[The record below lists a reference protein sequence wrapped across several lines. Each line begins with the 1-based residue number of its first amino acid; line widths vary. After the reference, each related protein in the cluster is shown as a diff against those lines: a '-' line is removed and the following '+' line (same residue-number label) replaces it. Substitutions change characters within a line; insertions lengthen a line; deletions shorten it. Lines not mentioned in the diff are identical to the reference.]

1 MRFGKII
8 GFLLF
13 AVFLYV
19 LWQIRQVLLLAFTAV
34 VFATVIN
41 RFVKIIQSR
50 LHFKRGFAVATS
62 VFLLLAGLIGI
73 LLIIVPS
80 ITSKIPQSNSL
91 INQALEQLRDGY
103 SWLQNIIPGQILTD
117 IGNLENFWSRLVSSN
132 SNWSSGFFKVF
143 SNSLDFVLNSLLV
156 IVVTIMLLANPSAY
170 RQVFLLLFPGFYRS
184 RADEIL
190 TQCEQSLVGWF
201 IGIIFNMTVITVLSF
216 IGLFIL
222 GVPLP
227 FVNAILAGF
236 LTFIPNLG
244 PTLSVIP
251 PAAMA
256 LTVAPWKALAV
267 VGLYILIQQTE
278 SNILTPLVMKRE
290 VSLLPAI
297 TLLSQVAFAVFFGLL
312 GLFLAL
318 PLVVVFQVWLRE
330 LLVKDILNDWKPS
343 HNRRMTIRAN

>member
-1 MRFGKII
+1 MRFGKLI

-13 AVFLYV
+13 AVVLYI
-19 LWQIRQVLLLAFTAV
+19 LWQIRQVLLLGFTAIA
-34 VFATVIN
+34 FATVIN
-41 RFVKIIQSR
+41 RLVKIIQSR
-50 LHFKRGFAVATS
+50 LNMKRGFAVAISIFMILT
-62 VFLLLAGLIGI
+62 VFVGI
-73 LLIIVPS
+73 AAIIVPS
-80 ITSKIPQSNSL
+80 IVDKIPQSSNL
-91 INQALEQLRDGY
+91 VNQGFEQLRDGY
-103 SWLQNIIPGQILTD
+103 SWLQNIIPGQLLTD
-117 IGNLENFWSRLVSSN
+117 IGSLQNFWKQLLSSD
-132 SNWSSGFFKVF
+132 SNWFGGFFKVF
-143 SNSLDFVLNSLLV
+143 SNSLDFVLNLLLV

-184 RADEIL
+184 RASSIL

-201 IGIIFNMTVITVLSF
+201 IGVVFNMTVITVLSF
-216 IGLFIL
+216 IGLFFL
-222 GVPLP
+222 GIPLP

-267 VGLYILIQQTE
+267 IVLYMLIQQTE

-318 PLVVVFQVWLRE
+318 PLVVVSQVWLRE
-330 LLVKDILNDWKPS
+330 LLVKDILNDWKPD
-343 HNRRMTIRAN
+343 NRKMIIRSK

>member
-1 MRFGKII
+1 MRFGKLI

-13 AVFLYV
+13 AVVLYI
-19 LWQIRQVLLLAFTAV
+19 LWQIRQVLLLGFTAV
-34 VFATVIN
+34 AFATVIN
-41 RFVKIIQSR
+41 RLVKIIQSR
-50 LHFKRGFAVATS
+50 LHFKRGIAVAIS
-62 VFLLLAGLIGI
+62 IILILAGFVGVAA
-73 LLIIVPS
+73 IIVPS
-80 ITSKIPQSNSL
+80 VIDKIPQSNNL
-91 INQALEQLRDGY
+91 VNQGFEQLRDGY
-103 SWLQNIIPGQILTD
+103 SWLQNIIPGQVLND
-117 IGNLENFWSRLVSSN
+117 IGSLQNFGQQLLSSD
-132 SNWSSGFFKVF
+132 SNWFGGFFKVF
-143 SNSLDFVLNSLLV
+143 SNSLDFVLNLLLV

-170 RQVFLLLFPGFYRS
+170 RQIFLLLFPGFYRQ

-190 TQCEQSLVGWF
+190 SQCEQSLVGWF
-201 IGIIFNMTVITVLSF
+201 IGIVFNMTVITTLSF
-216 IGLFIL
+216 IGLFFL

-227 FVNAILAGF
+227 LVNAVLAGF

-251 PAAMA
+251 PAVMA

-267 VGLYILIQQTE
+267 VVLYIIIQQAE

-318 PLVVVFQVWLRE
+318 PLVVVSQVWLRE
-330 LLVKDILNDWKPS
+330 LLVKDILNDWKPNN
-343 HNRRMTIRAN
+343 NRKMTIRTN

>member
-1 MRFGKII
+1 MRFGKLI

-13 AVFLYV
+13 AIFLYV
-19 LWQIRQVLLLAFTAV
+19 LWQLRQVLLLGFTAV
-34 VFATVIN
+34 AFATVIN
-41 RFVKIIQSR
+41 RLVKIIQSR
-50 LHFKRGFAVATS
+50 LHMKRGFAVAAS
-62 VFLLLAGLIGI
+62 IFLILAGLIGLVAI
-73 LLIIVPS
+73 LVPS
-80 ITSKIPQSNSL
+80 VIDKIPKSNNL
-91 INQALEQLRDGY
+91 FNQGLEQLRDGY
-103 SWLQNIIPGQILTD
+103 SWLQNIIPGEVLND
-117 IGNLENFWSRLVSSN
+117 IGSLEDFWQQLLTSD
-132 SNWSSGFFKVF
+132 SNWFGGFFKVF
-143 SNSLDFVLNSLLV
+143 SNSLDFVLNLLLV

-170 RQVFLLLFPGFYRS
+170 REVFLLLFPGFYRS
-184 RADEIL
+184 RASEIL

-201 IGIIFNMTVITVLSF
+201 IGIVFNMTVITTLSF
-216 IGLFIL
+216 IGLFLL

-227 FVNAILAGF
+227 FVNAVIAGL

-267 VGLYILIQQTE
+267 VVLYIIIQQTE

-318 PLVVVFQVWLRE
+318 PLVVVSQVWLRE
-330 LLVKDILNDWKPS
+330 LLVKDILNDWKPNN
-343 HNRRMTIRAN
+343 NRRMTIRSN

>member
-1 MRFGKII
+1 MRFGKLI

-13 AVFLYV
+13 AVALYT
-19 LWQIRQVLLLAFTAV
+19 LWQIRQVLLLGFTAV
-34 VFATVIN
+34 AFATVIN

-50 LHFKRGFAVATS
+50 LHLKRGIAVAIS
-62 VFLLLAGLIGI
+62 VILILSAFVGI
-73 LLIIVPS
+73 AAIVVPS
-80 ITSKIPQSNSL
+80 IVNKIPQSTNL
-91 INQALEQLRDGY
+91 VNKGFEQLRYGY
-103 SWLQNIIPGQILTD
+103 AWLQNIIPGQLLTD
-117 IGNLENFWSRLVSSN
+117 IGNIQDVGQKLLKSD
-132 SNWSSGFFKVF
+132 SNWFGGFFKVF
-143 SNSLDFVLNSLLV
+143 SNSLDFVLNLLLV

-190 TQCEQSLVGWF
+190 TQCEQSLIGWF

-216 IGLFIL
+216 LGLLLL
-222 GVPLP
+222 GVPLH
-227 FVNAILAGF
+227 FINALLAGF

-251 PAAMA
+251 PAIMA

-267 VGLYILIQQTE
+267 IVLYIVIQQTE
-278 SNILTPLVMKRE
+278 SNILTPLVMKHE

-318 PLVVVFQVWLRE
+318 PLIVVIQVWLRE
-330 LLVKDILNDWKPS
+330 LLIKDILNDWRP
-343 HNRRMTIRAN
+343 HNHKMSVNNS